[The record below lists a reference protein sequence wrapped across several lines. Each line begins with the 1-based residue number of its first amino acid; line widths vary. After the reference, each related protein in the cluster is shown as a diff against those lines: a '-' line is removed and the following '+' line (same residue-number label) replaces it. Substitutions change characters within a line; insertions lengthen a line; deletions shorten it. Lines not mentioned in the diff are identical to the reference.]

1 MKKILV
7 CGAGGFIG
15 THLVTFLK
23 KQGYYVIG
31 ADIKHPEYSKTN
43 ADEFYIVDL
52 TNLIEVEKLF
62 EQRFY
67 EVYQLAADM
76 GGAGYLFTGKNDAK
90 VMSNSALINLN
101 ILNSMLKYQVNRIFF
116 SSSACVYNTSNQIS
130 ADNVITKEES
140 AYPAEPDSE
149 YGWEKLFSERLFLAY
164 ARNFNLHVRIARLHG
179 IFGTLGAYN
188 NGKEKSVAAI
198 CRKIAQNTEE
208 IEVWNPGIQSRSYL
222 YVDECVLGIYKIMNN
237 SYGFPLNLGSTE
249 SITLNNLVSKI
260 SKIANK
266 KIKIKYIDGPIGVM
280 HRNSDNELIKKVLNW
295 SPAET
300 LDKGLKE
307 TYYWIEEQIKKIN

>member
-101 ILNSMLKYQVNRIFF
+101 ILEFLCQYLII
-116 SSSACVYNTSNQIS
+116 SS
-130 ADNVITKEES
+130 
-140 AYPAEPDSE
+140 
-149 YGWEKLFSERLFLAY
+149 
-164 ARNFNLHVRIARLHG
+164 H
-179 IFGTLGAYN
+179 N
-188 NGKEKSVAAI
+188 N
-198 CRKIAQNTEE
+198 N
-208 IEVWNPGIQSRSYL
+208 
-222 YVDECVLGIYKIMNN
+222 
-237 SYGFPLNLGSTE
+237 
-249 SITLNNLVSKI
+249 
-260 SKIANK
+260 
-266 KIKIKYIDGPIGVM
+266 
-280 HRNSDNELIKKVLNW
+280 
-295 SPAET
+295 
-300 LDKGLKE
+300 
-307 TYYWIEEQIKKIN
+307 